1 MPASTSTTLNTG
13 AKMPTLGLG
22 TWRSRLG
29 AVEKAVEHALKNGYR
44 HIDTATG
51 YANEK
56 EVGVGLKASGVP
68 REEIFLTT
76 KLNNTDHRDVPAALE
91 NSLTQLDTPYLDLWL
106 MHWPAPMKDGKADK
120 EHDWRDTWRAMEKV
134 FKEHPEKVKA
144 IGVSNFSVKYLGEL
158 FKFATVVPAVNQI
171 ESHPSC
177 MQEDIVQECR
187 KHDIVITAYSPLGS
201 DGAPLREEPVVQKL
215 AEKYG
220 VAPSNILISLQA
232 NRPGVNVIPKSV
244 TLTRIDENAKLV
256 DLSDEDVLELTALEQ
271 KNHNRVWQDMAD
283 TTSSSPKTGLLAAT
297 TSLSQPRSHQGELEF
312 DSGINTSAAWTVS
325 LNNPD
330 GSPRLSVTGGGN
342 AGVPTTVKEEEDAGE
357 PPQSV
362 DGDDGAFAEEIRLA
376 RALYAFQGKAEFR
389 ELTRVEAG
397 DELEI
402 VKEDV
407 GEGWSLARLA
417 SSARE
422 RDEDEDG
429 AREMGLIPRSYY
441 IFTADFSY
449 SDGLEV
455 PPHHSRQRS
464 RREASTGSIT
474 PRGGSPTPSTKPLV
488 PQTTGEWFP
497 SFRRSLL
504 GGKSLNRFSS
514 FVTTGAEEFVLQG
527 SSSDTPAPHPPRIPS
542 DFEEDV
548 KRASVLGHLAEAEKH
563 YVEAGP
569 SWRAKVPPFHVLVHS
584 PNKRTS
590 TLSGAYTV
598 YAVTSVFGVL
608 SHSRSSSDASDP
620 ETDEDPDDEPPEP
633 MRITVHRRFSHFV
646 ALHTALTRLLPG
658 IALPPLPEKQ
668 YAGRFSDDFVEA
680 RRGDLERYINRV
692 ARHPVARY
700 AEVLTF
706 FLGCESDVEWKKQ
719 LPYYLS
725 LPAKGPSFF
734 ANVYHPA
741 FNVDAEEASEAIDR
755 FMNHTRAVGK
765 GVQGLRNIFG
775 KVREARVEM
784 SKAERLLSYS
794 LLSMVTA
801 KPLASAPTT
810 GLREEEEEDGEQNSA
825 THGHVNED
833 GAWCWREGCES
844 CLKLTKAMQK
854 TSETLQIVA
863 DLYDDHARRTQLAT
877 HEAFKNVAHPATL
890 YAPVV
895 DTHKSTLT
903 RYHDSIREGRE
914 DEEMAAR
921 CETVLNT
928 TMAEMDT
935 YHAQKLEDFQEL
947 AKEHLDGEIALY
959 EQILSRLRTTRQAFD
974 EPQYDELGQGARQ
987 PSIYERELE
996 HPRLNPA
1003 PLSQPCPH
1011 VFDSAP
1017 MRPVSVAIHEGVGMI
1032 LGAPG
1037 RASVFGKFW

>member
-1 MPASTSTTLNTG
+1 M
-13 AKMPTLGLG
+13 
-22 TWRSRLG
+22 
-29 AVEKAVEHALKNGYR
+29 
-44 HIDTATG
+44 
-51 YANEK
+51 
-56 EVGVGLKASGVP
+56 
-68 REEIFLTT
+68 
-76 KLNNTDHRDVPAALE
+76 TDIA
-91 NSLTQLDTPYLDLWL
+91 
-106 MHWPAPMKDGKADK
+106 
-120 EHDWRDTWRAMEKV
+120 
-134 FKEHPEKVKA
+134 
-144 IGVSNFSVKYLGEL
+144 
-158 FKFATVVPAVNQI
+158 
-171 ESHPSC
+171 
-177 MQEDIVQECR
+177 
-187 KHDIVITAYSPLGS
+187 
-201 DGAPLREEPVVQKL
+201 
-215 AEKYG
+215 
-220 VAPSNILISLQA
+220 
-232 NRPGVNVIPKSV
+232 
-244 TLTRIDENAKLV
+244 
-256 DLSDEDVLELTALEQ
+256 
-271 KNHNRVWQDMAD
+271 
-283 TTSSSPKTGLLAAT
+283 SSSPKTV
-297 TSLSQPRSHQGELEF
+297 PRSHQGELEF

-330 GSPRLSVTGGGN
+330 GSPRLSVNTSSN
-342 AGVPTTVKEEEDAGE
+342 TSVPATVEEEEEVAD
-357 PPQSV
+357 PPESV
-362 DGDDGAFAEEIRLA
+362 DGDDGALAEIRPA
-376 RALYAFQGKAEFR
+376 RALYAFHGKAEFR

-407 GEGWSLARLA
+407 GEGWSLARPA

-422 RDEDEDG
+422 RDEEEG
-429 AREMGLIPRSYY
+429 SGREMGLIPRSYY
-441 IFTADFSY
+441 IFTADFSC
-449 SDGLEV
+449 SDGLEI
-455 PPHHSRQRS
+455 PPHHARQRS

-527 SSSDTPAPHPPRIPS
+527 GSTDISALHPPRVPS
-542 DFEEDV
+542 NFEEDV
-548 KRASVLGHLAEAEKH
+548 KQANVLGHLAEAERH

-569 SWRAKVPPFHVLVHS
+569 SWRAKVPSFHVLVHS
-584 PNKRTS
+584 PNKRAS
-590 TLSGAYTV
+590 TLSGAFTV

-608 SHSRSSSDASDP
+608 SHSRSSSDASYP
-620 ETDEDPDDEPPEP
+620 EADEDEPPEP

-646 ALHTALTRLLPG
+646 ALHTALTRLLPA

-680 RRGDLERYINRV
+680 RRGDLERYINHV

-725 LPAKGPSFF
+725 LPPKGPSFF

-741 FNVDAEEASEAIDR
+741 FNVDAEEASEAMDK

-794 LLSMVTA
+794 LLSMITA

-810 GLREEEEEDGEQNSA
+810 GLREEEEEGEQNAA
-825 THGHVNED
+825 THGHVNEE
-833 GAWCWREGCES
+833 GAWCWREGCDS

-890 YAPVV
+890 YDPVV

-935 YHAQKLEDFQEL
+935 YHTQKLEDFQEL

-959 EQILSRLRTTRQAFD
+959 EQILSRLHTARQAFD
-974 EPQYDELGQGARQ
+974 QPQYDELARGSRQ

-996 HPRLNPA
+996 RPRLNPA